1 LSESIKTKSLRLL
14 EGERLLTEGAAGTR
28 YVHARIIGEIVKVVC
43 LLLLIAGVIGLAEGD
58 IRPVLVTLALLNVI
72 YMIGWAVM
80 HMSWSWHRWW
90 LTDRRLVVR
99 HGLVGY
105 RIRSVPLERIV
116 DVTLRASWADR
127 LLGLQHIDVR
137 DMTGEASFDS
147 RSTGLN
153 LWAVDGAEEIAD
165 QLVQLA
171 RGDSTP
177 G

>member
-1 LSESIKTKSLRLL
+1 
-14 EGERLLTEGAAGTR
+14 
-28 YVHARIIGEIVKVVC
+28 
-43 LLLLIAGVIGLAEGD
+43 
-58 IRPVLVTLALLNVI
+58 
-72 YMIGWAVM
+72 
-80 HMSWSWHRWW
+80 
-90 LTDRRLVVR
+90 
-99 HGLVGY
+99 
-105 RIRSVPLERIV
+105 LERIV

-165 QLVQLA
+165 KLVQLA